1 MRNLPRSLALVSL
14 ALMGCGRDPSTA
26 PLVHDTNASM
36 LADAAVFADVIAL
49 PNGFSAEGI
58 AFGAGTTFY
67 VASLATGAIFRGDA
81 RTGTGD
87 LLVPSQRGRSACGLK
102 YDARG
107 NRLFVA
113 GSRTGQAYVYDA
125 STGATL
131 AVYQLGDPAAG
142 VTSINDMVVTR
153 KAVYF
158 TDDSRPVI
166 YRLPLGPGG
175 ALPRANAVQTIP
187 LTGDFPFVPN
197 GVNGNG
203 IVATPNEDAL
213 IIDNTFGGGLYRV
226 DPTTGVATRID
237 LDGDAMTWA
246 DGLVLIGRTLYAV
259 RGPFNQIAEVR
270 LSPDFTTGVIE
281 GAITGQALDFPSSIA
296 VFGSSLYAV
305 NARFEVA
312 PGPDVEY
319 QVVRLVR

>member
-1 MRNLPRSLALVSL
+1 MRNLPRFLAVVSL
-14 ALMGCGRDPSTA
+14 AVAGCGRDPSTA
-26 PLVHDTNASM
+26 PRAHDTNASV
-36 LADAAVFADVIAL
+36 LADAVAFADVIAL
-49 PNGFSAEGI
+49 PDGFSPEGI

-81 RTGTGD
+81 RTGIGD
-87 LLVPSQRGRSACGLK
+87 LLVAGQPGRSGCGLR
-102 YDARG
+102 YDAGG

-113 GSRTGQAYVYDA
+113 GSRTGRAYVYDA

-142 VTSINDMVVTR
+142 VTSINDLVVTR
-153 KAVYF
+153 NAVFF
-158 TDDSRPVI
+158 TDNARPVI

-175 ALPRANAVQTIP
+175 ELPPASAVQTIP

-203 IVATPNEDAL
+203 IVATPNEDEL

-226 DPTTGVATRID
+226 DPATGQATRID
-237 LDGDAMTWA
+237 LGGNAMTRG

-259 RGPFNQIAEVR
+259 RGPFNQVAQVR
-270 LSPDFTTGVIE
+270 LSADFTTGVVD
-281 GAITGQALDFPSSIA
+281 GAITSAALNFPSSIA

-305 NARFEVA
+305 NAR
-312 PGPDVEY
+312 
-319 QVVRLVR
+319 